1 MLAPFTQ
8 NWYFC
13 RLKFYSMRKTASIL
27 MFSALVTA
35 VLSGCSGYNKILKAS
50 DYNTKYSLAKNYFM
64 EGRYTNCSSILEECV
79 AYQRGT
85 AQAEESMYLLATC
98 YYNLNDYLS
107 ASQYYLACFRSFP
120 NSTYS
125 ENCLYWSGKSLFLD
139 TPDPRLDPT
148 STESA
153 ILQLQRFVETYP
165 DSKYRPEAEDMIYT
179 MYDRLVEK
187 ELGTAEL
194 YYNMGNYMGNNY
206 RSSIIVAQ
214 NALRDYPYTKYREKL
229 SILVLKAKF
238 QMAQESVLS
247 KRDDRY
253 RDAIDEYYAFKN
265 EFPESTF
272 MKEADRILRISTKNL
287 GNKNQIIEED

>member
-1 MLAPFTQ
+1 
-8 NWYFC
+8 
-13 RLKFYSMRKTASIL
+13 MRKTALTISVSL
-27 MFSALVTA
+27 LLLAL
-35 VLSGCSGYNKILKAS
+35 LSGCSGYNKILKAS
-50 DYNTKYSLAKNYFM
+50 DYNTKYSLAKIYFM
-64 EGRYTNCSSILEECV
+64 EGHYTSCSSILEECV

-98 YYNLNDYLS
+98 YFNMDDYLS
-107 ASQYYLACFRSFP
+107 ASQYYMACYRSYP

-125 ENCLYWSGKSLFLD
+125 EGCLFWSGKSLFLD
-139 TPDPRLDPT
+139 TPDPRLDAT
-148 STESA
+148 STTNA
-153 ILQLQRFVETYP
+153 IMQLQRFVETYP
-165 DSKYRPEAEDMIYT
+165 ESKFRPEAEEMIYT

-187 ELGTAEL
+187 EIGTAEL
-194 YYNMGNYMGNNY
+194 YYNMGNYLGNNY

-229 SILVLKAKF
+229 SMLILKAKF
-238 QMAQESVLS
+238 QMAQESVLE

-265 EFPESTF
+265 EFPESSY
-272 MKEADRILRISTKNL
+272 MKEADKMFRVSTKNL

>member
-1 MLAPFTQ
+1 
-8 NWYFC
+8 
-13 RLKFYSMRKTASIL
+13 MRKTLSIVL
-27 MFSALVTA
+27 FSLLAVA

-50 DYNTKYSLAKNYFM
+50 DYNTKYSLAKTYFL
-64 EGRYTNCSSILEECV
+64 EGRYTTCSSILEECV

-85 AQAEESMYLLATC
+85 AQAEESMYLLASC
-98 YYNLNDYLS
+98 YYNLQDYLS
-107 ASQYYLACFRSFP
+107 ASQYYLACYRAYP

-148 STESA
+148 STENA
-153 ILQLQRFVETYP
+153 IIQLQRFVETFP
-165 DSKYRPEAEDMIYT
+165 TSKYRPEAENMIYV

-187 ELGTAEL
+187 ELKTADL
-194 YYNMGNYMGNNY
+194 YYNMGNYLGNNY
-206 RSSIIVAQ
+206 RSCIIVAQ
-214 NALRDYPYTKYREKL
+214 NALRDFPYTKYREDL

-238 QMAQESVLS
+238 QMAQESVLD
-247 KRDDRY
+247 KRDERY

-265 EFPESTF
+265 EFPESSF
-272 MKEADRILRISTKNL
+272 MKEADKMFRTSTKNL

>member
-1 MLAPFTQ
+1 
-8 NWYFC
+8 
-13 RLKFYSMRKTASIL
+13 MRKTASIVL
-27 MFSALVTA
+27 FSALVLA
-35 VLSGCSGYNKILKAS
+35 ALSGCSGYNKILKAS
-50 DYNTKYSLAKNYFM
+50 DYNTKYSLAKTYFL
-64 EGRYTNCSSILEECV
+64 EGHYTSCSSILEECV

-98 YYNLNDYLS
+98 YYNLDDYLS
-107 ASQYYLACFRSFP
+107 ASQYYLACYRSFP

-125 ENCLYWSGKSLFLD
+125 EHCLFHSGKSLFLD
-139 TPDPRLDPT
+139 TPDPRLDAT

-153 ILQLQRFVETYP
+153 IIQLQRFVETYP
-165 DSKYRPEAEDMIYT
+165 ESKYRPEAEDMIYT

-194 YYNMGNYMGNNY
+194 YYNMGNYLGNNY

-229 SILVLKAKF
+229 SMLVLKAKF
-238 QMAQESVLS
+238 QMAQESVVE

-265 EFPESTF
+265 EFPESTY
-272 MKEADRILRISTKNL
+272 MKEADKMFRVSTKNL
-287 GNKNQIIEED
+287 GNKNQKIEED

>member
-1 MLAPFTQ
+1 
-8 NWYFC
+8 
-13 RLKFYSMRKTASIL
+13 MRRTASIVL
-27 MFSALVTA
+27 FSMFVLA

-50 DYNTKYSLAKNYFM
+50 DYNTKYSLAKTYFV
-64 EGRYTNCSSILEECV
+64 EGRYTTCSSILEECV

-98 YYNLNDYLS
+98 YYNLQDYLS
-107 ASQYYLACFRSFP
+107 ASQYYLACYRAFP

-139 TPDPRLDPT
+139 TPDPRLDAT

-153 ILQLQRFVETYP
+153 IIQLQRFMETFP
-165 DSKYRPEAEDMIYT
+165 ESKYRPEAEEIIYV

-187 ELGTAEL
+187 ELSTADL
-194 YYNMGNYMGNNY
+194 YYNMGNYLGNNY
-206 RSSIIVAQ
+206 RSCIIVAQ
-214 NALRDYPYTKYREKL
+214 NALRDFPYTKYREKL
-229 SILVLKAKF
+229 SMLVLKAKF
-238 QMAQESVLS
+238 QMAQESVLD

-265 EFPESTF
+265 EFPESSY
-272 MKEADRILRISTKNL
+272 MKEADKMFRVSTKNL

>member
-1 MLAPFTQ
+1 
-8 NWYFC
+8 
-13 RLKFYSMRKTASIL
+13 MRKTALTISVSL
-27 MFSALVTA
+27 LLLAL
-35 VLSGCSGYNKILKAS
+35 LSGCSGYNKILKAS
-50 DYNTKYSLAKNYFM
+50 DYNTKYSLAKIYFM
-64 EGRYTNCSSILEECV
+64 EGHYTSCSSILEECV

-98 YYNLNDYLS
+98 YYNMDDYLS
-107 ASQYYLACFRSFP
+107 ASQYYMACYRSFP

-125 ENCLYWSGKSLFLD
+125 EGCLFWSGKSLFLD
-139 TPDPRLDPT
+139 TPDPRLDAT
-148 STESA
+148 STTNA
-153 ILQLQRFVETYP
+153 IMQLQRFVETYP
-165 DSKYRPEAEDMIYT
+165 ESKFRPDAEQMIYT

-187 ELGTAEL
+187 EIGTAEL

-229 SILVLKAKF
+229 SMLILKAKF
-238 QMAQESVLS
+238 QMAQESVLE

-265 EFPESTF
+265 EFPESSY
-272 MKEADRILRISTKNL
+272 MKEADKMFRVSTKNL

>member
-1 MLAPFTQ
+1 M
-8 NWYFC
+8 
-13 RLKFYSMRKTASIL
+13 KFDSMRKTASIIL
-27 MFSALVTA
+27 ISTLVLA
-35 VLSGCSGYNKILKAS
+35 ALSGCSGYNKILKAS
-50 DYNTKYSLAKNYFM
+50 DYNTKYSLAKTYFM
-64 EGRYTNCSSILEECV
+64 EGRYTTCSSILEECV

-85 AQAEESMYLLATC
+85 AQAEESMFLLASC
-98 YYNLNDYLS
+98 YYNLDDYLS
-107 ASQYYLACFRSFP
+107 ASQYFMACYRSYP

-125 ENCLYWSGKSLFLD
+125 EDCLFRSGKSLFLD
-139 TPDPRLDPT
+139 TPDPRLDAT
-148 STESA
+148 STSSA
-153 ILQLQRFVETYP
+153 IMQLQRFVETYP
-165 DSKYRPEAEDMIYT
+165 TSKYRAEAEDMIYT

-194 YYNMGNYMGNNY
+194 YYNMGNYLGNNY

-238 QMAQESVLS
+238 QMAQESVLA

-265 EFPESTF
+265 EFPESSY
-272 MKEADRILRISTKNL
+272 MKEADKMFRIATKNL

>member
-1 MLAPFTQ
+1 M
-8 NWYFC
+8 
-13 RLKFYSMRKTASIL
+13 KFDSMRKTASIIL
-27 MFSALVTA
+27 ISTLVLA
-35 VLSGCSGYNKILKAS
+35 ALSGCSGYNKILKAS
-50 DYNTKYSLAKNYFM
+50 DYNTKYSLAKTYFM
-64 EGRYTNCSSILEECV
+64 EGRYTTCSSILEECV

-85 AQAEESMYLLATC
+85 AQAEESMYLLASC

-107 ASQYYLACFRSFP
+107 ASQYYLACYRSFP

-125 ENCLYWSGKSLFLD
+125 ENCLFRSGKSLFLD
-139 TPDPRLDPT
+139 TPDPRLDAT
-148 STESA
+148 STTSA
-153 ILQLQRFVETYP
+153 IMQLQRFVETYP
-165 DSKYRPEAEDMIYT
+165 TSKFRAEAEDMIYT

-187 ELGTAEL
+187 EVGTAEL

-206 RSSIIVAQ
+206 RSCIIVAQ

-229 SILVLKAKF
+229 SMLVLKAKF
-238 QMAQESVLS
+238 QMAQESVLA

-265 EFPESTF
+265 EFPESTY
-272 MKEADRILRISTKNL
+272 MKEADKMFRIATKNL

>member
-1 MLAPFTQ
+1 
-8 NWYFC
+8 
-13 RLKFYSMRKTASIL
+13 MRKTASIITVLALL
-27 MFSALVTA
+27 MTLM
-35 VLSGCSGYNKILKAS
+35 SGCSGYNKILKAS
-50 DYNTKYSLAKNYFM
+50 DYNTKYSLAKTYFI
-64 EGRYTNCSSILEECV
+64 EGHYTTCSTMLEECV

-98 YYNLNDYLS
+98 YYNLEDYLS
-107 ASQYYLACFRSFP
+107 ASQYYLACYKTYP

-125 ENCLYWSGKSLFLD
+125 ENCLFWSGKSLYLD

-148 STESA
+148 STTAA
-153 ILQLQRFVETYP
+153 IMQLQRFVETYP
-165 DSKYRPEAEDMIYT
+165 NSKYRNEAENMIYT

-187 ELGTAEL
+187 EVGTAEL
-194 YYNMGNYMGNNY
+194 YYNMGNYLGNNY
-206 RSSIIVAQ
+206 RSCIVVAQ

-229 SILVLKAKF
+229 SMLVLKAKF

-265 EFPESTF
+265 EFPESSY
-272 MKEADRILRISTKNL
+272 MKEAEKMYRISTKNL
-287 GNKNQIIEED
+287 GNKNQIIEEE

>member
-1 MLAPFTQ
+1 MLV
-8 NWYFC
+8 
-13 RLKFYSMRKTASIL
+13 L
-27 MFSALVTA
+27 A

-50 DYNTKYSLAKNYFM
+50 DYNTKYSLAKTYFM
-64 EGRYTNCSSILEECV
+64 EGHYTTCSSILEECV

-98 YYNLNDYLS
+98 YYNLDDYLS
-107 ASQYYLACFRSFP
+107 ASQYYMACYRSFP

-139 TPDPRLDPT
+139 TPDPRLDAT
-148 STESA
+148 STTNA
-153 ILQLQRFVETYP
+153 IIQLQRFVETYP
-165 DSKYRPEAEDMIYT
+165 DSKYRNEAENMIYV

-194 YYNMGNYMGNNY
+194 YYNMGNYLGNNY

-229 SILVLKAKF
+229 SMLVLKAKF

-265 EFPESTF
+265 EFPESTY
-272 MKEADRILRISTKNL
+272 MKEADKIFHTSTKNL

>member
-1 MLAPFTQ
+1 
-8 NWYFC
+8 
-13 RLKFYSMRKTASIL
+13 MRKTASIISVLALL
-27 MFSALVTA
+27 MALM
-35 VLSGCSGYNKILKAS
+35 SGCSGYNKILKAS
-50 DYNTKYSLAKNYFM
+50 DYNTKYSLAKTYFL
-64 EGRYTNCSSILEECV
+64 EGHYTTCSTMLEECV

-98 YYNLNDYLS
+98 YYNLEDYLS
-107 ASQYYLACFRSFP
+107 ASQYYLACYKTYP

-148 STESA
+148 STTAA
-153 ILQLQRFVETYP
+153 IMQLQRFVETYP
-165 DSKYRPEAEDMIYT
+165 NNKYRDEAENMIYT

-187 ELGTAEL
+187 EVGTAEL
-194 YYNMGNYMGNNY
+194 YYNMGNYLGNNY
-206 RSSIIVAQ
+206 RSCIVVAQ

-229 SILVLKAKF
+229 SMLVLKAKF

-265 EFPESTF
+265 EFPESSY
-272 MKEADRILRISTKNL
+272 MKEAEKMYRISTKNL
-287 GNKNQIIEED
+287 GNKNQIIEEE

>member
-1 MLAPFTQ
+1 
-8 NWYFC
+8 
-13 RLKFYSMRKTASIL
+13 MRKTASIVL
-27 MFSALVTA
+27 FSALVLA
-35 VLSGCSGYNKILKAS
+35 ALSGCSGYNKILKAS
-50 DYNTKYSLAKNYFM
+50 DYNTKYSLAKTYFL
-64 EGRYTNCSSILEECV
+64 EGHYTSCSSILEECV

-98 YYNLNDYLS
+98 YYNLDDYLS
-107 ASQYYLACFRSFP
+107 ASQYYLACYRSFP

-125 ENCLYWSGKSLFLD
+125 EHCLFHSGKSLFLD
-139 TPDPRLDPT
+139 TPDPRLDAT

-153 ILQLQRFVETYP
+153 IIQLQRFVETYP
-165 DSKYRPEAEDMIYT
+165 ESKYRPEAEDMIYT

-194 YYNMGNYMGNNY
+194 YFNMGNYLGNNY

-214 NALRDYPYTKYREKL
+214 NALRDFPYTKYREKL
-229 SILVLKAKF
+229 SMLVLKAKF
-238 QMAQESVLS
+238 QMAQESVVE

-265 EFPESTF
+265 EFPESTY
-272 MKEADRILRISTKNL
+272 MKEADKIFRVATKNL
-287 GNKNQIIEED
+287 GNKNQKIEED

>member
-1 MLAPFTQ
+1 
-8 NWYFC
+8 
-13 RLKFYSMRKTASIL
+13 MRKTISIVL
-27 MFSALVTA
+27 FYLLALTVM
-35 VLSGCSGYNKILKAS
+35 SGCSGYNKIVKAS
-50 DYNTKYSLAKNYFM
+50 DYNTKYSLAKTYFM
-64 EGRYTNCSSILEECV
+64 EGHFTTCSSILEECV

-98 YYNLNDYLS
+98 YYNLEDYLS
-107 ASQYYLACFRSFP
+107 ASQYYMACYRSFP

-125 ENCLYWSGKSLFLD
+125 ESCLYWSGRSLFLD
-139 TPDPRLDPT
+139 TPDPRLDAT
-148 STESA
+148 STTSA
-153 ILQLQRFVETYP
+153 IMQLQRFVETYP
-165 DSKYRPEAEDMIYT
+165 TSKFRPEAEQMIYT

-187 ELGTAEL
+187 EIGTAEL
-194 YYNMGNYMGNNY
+194 YYSMGNYLGNNY

-229 SILVLKAKF
+229 SMLILKAKF
-238 QMAQESVLS
+238 QMAQESVLE

-265 EFPESTF
+265 EFPESSY
-272 MKEADRILRISTKNL
+272 MKEADKMFRTSTKNL

>member
-1 MLAPFTQ
+1 
-8 NWYFC
+8 
-13 RLKFYSMRKTASIL
+13 MRKTLSIVL
-27 MFSALVTA
+27 FSVLA
-35 VLSGCSGYNKILKAS
+35 VAVMSGCSGYNKILKAS
-50 DYNTKYSLAKNYFM
+50 DYNTKYSLAKTYFM
-64 EGRYTNCSSILEECV
+64 EGRYTTCSSILEECV

-98 YYNLNDYLS
+98 YYNLEDYLS
-107 ASQYYLACFRSFP
+107 ASQYYLACYRSFP

-153 ILQLQRFVETYP
+153 IVQLQRFVETFP
-165 DSKYRPEAEDMIYT
+165 TSKYRTEAENMIYI

-187 ELGTAEL
+187 ELSTADL
-194 YYNMGNYMGNNY
+194 YYNMGNYLGNNY
-206 RSSIIVAQ
+206 RSCIIVAQ
-214 NALRDYPYTKYREKL
+214 NALRDFPYTKYREDL

-238 QMAQESVLS
+238 QMAQESVLD

-265 EFPESTF
+265 EFPESSF
-272 MKEADRILRISTKNL
+272 MKEADKMFRTSTKNL